1 MDAADEETLLK
12 GGRIAS
18 QGVTYVRTV
27 PVGGLRLCA
36 ATGTTQAR
44 QPDRPIDLPLIP
56 DTVTPLASQLA
67 PVLFAAQTSP
77 PPVVLLSPEG
87 WGARPAMVWRAA
99 DLRLM
104 SSCRRSRGSA
114 GIAGFPTDRLL
125 ERRAGPSLGRSCR
138 RHGRGAKL
146 ALGPNKRIFREGQ
159 TSAFDDPAV
168 RRWLRVDLA
177 REQDGKLL
185 APITSWVKVRPPV
198 TAADSIAALNTDRAS
213 MVCEVADNDSV
224 RPSADFNT
232 GHRTRSGQAT
242 FIA

>member
-12 GGRIAS
+12 GGRIES

-67 PVLFAAQTSP
+67 PVLFPAQLAAP
-77 PPVVLLSPEG
+77 NYIAVAGGLGRAPGDGV
-87 WGARPAMVWRAA
+87 ARTR
-99 DLRLM
+99 LRLM

-125 ERRAGPSLGRSCR
+125 ERRAGPSLGRSLQQQAAERSRARTKQANLSRKPDLC
-138 RHGRGAKL
+138 L
-146 ALGPNKRIFREGQ
+146 
-159 TSAFDDPAV
+159 DDPAV
-168 RRWLRVDLA
+168 SRWLRVDLA

-213 MVCEVADNDSV
+213 IVCEVADNDSV
-224 RPSADFNT
+224 QPSADFNT
-232 GHRTRSGQAT
+232 GYRRSGQAT